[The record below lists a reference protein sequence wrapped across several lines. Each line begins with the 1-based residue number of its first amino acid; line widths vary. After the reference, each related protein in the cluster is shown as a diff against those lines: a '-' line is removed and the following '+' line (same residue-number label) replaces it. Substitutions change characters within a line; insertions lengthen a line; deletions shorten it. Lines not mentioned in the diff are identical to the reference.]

1 MKIDSN
7 TTLAITNTHTQASG
21 IYQISYLTEYAN
33 LEPIAKSM
41 MEDPIRAGT
50 FFNSAINRETLD
62 PYMPPGDTVGRA
74 CLYLAISC
82 FTGKTEDIYKQ
93 IIDKVLDTYDIWIH
107 GSRIAKAKEWAHA
120 RSKEL
125 LKDLVSIIIDN
136 YYDLFNKIAEELKI
150 C

>member
-1 MKIDSN
+1 MMIDKA
-7 TTLAITNTHTQASG
+7 TTLAITNPHTQASG
-21 IYQISYLTEYAN
+21 IYQIPYLTEYAN

-62 PYMPPGDTVGRA
+62 PYTPPGDTVGQA

-82 FTGKTEDIYKQ
+82 FTRKTEDIYKQ

-107 GSRIAKAKEWAHA
+107 GSRIAKEQA
-120 RSKEL
+120 RVRTKEL

-136 YYDLFNKIAEELKI
+136 YYDLFNKIAEELNL

>member
-1 MKIDSN
+1 MMIDNN
-7 TTLAITNTHTQASG
+7 TSLVITNTHTQAAG
-21 IYQISYLTEYAN
+21 IYQIPYLTEYAN

-50 FFNSAINRETLD
+50 FFNSVINRETLD
-62 PYMPPGDTVGRA
+62 PYTPPGDTVGRV

-82 FTGKTEDIYKQ
+82 FTGKTEAIYKQ
-93 IIDKVLDTYDIWIH
+93 IIDKVLDTYDIWIL
-107 GSRIAKAKEWAHA
+107 GSRIAKTWAHA

-136 YYDLFNKIAEELKI
+136 YYDLFNKIAEELNL

>member
-1 MKIDSN
+1 MMIDSN
-7 TTLAITNTHTQASG
+7 TTLVITNTHTQASG

-33 LEPIAKSM
+33 LEPSAKLM
-41 MEDPIRAGT
+41 MKDPIKAGT
-50 FFNSAINRETLD
+50 ILNSAIDQERLSW
-62 PYMPPGDTVGRA
+62 YIPPGDTVGQA

-107 GSRIAKAKEWAHA
+107 GSRIAKTWAHG

-136 YYDLFNKIAEELKI
+136 YYDLFNKIAKELNL

>member
-1 MKIDSN
+1 MTIDDGTS
-7 TTLAITNTHTQASG
+7 LVITNTHTQASG

-33 LEPIAKSM
+33 LEPIAKSI
-41 MEDPIRAGT
+41 MEDPIKAGNFLNT
-50 FFNSAINRETLD
+50 AIDKEARQSYT
-62 PYMPPGDTVGRA
+62 PPGDTVA
-74 CLYLAISC
+74 NVCLYLAISC

-107 GSRIAKAKEWAHA
+107 GSRIAKTWAHG